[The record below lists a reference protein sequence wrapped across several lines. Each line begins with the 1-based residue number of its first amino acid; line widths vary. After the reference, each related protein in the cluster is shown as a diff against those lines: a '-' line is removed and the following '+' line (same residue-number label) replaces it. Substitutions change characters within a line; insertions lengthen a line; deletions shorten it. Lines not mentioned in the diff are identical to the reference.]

1 VLNLNQIVSG
11 MKDMLRRLIGED
23 IALEI
28 QLHPALNCVKADRG
42 QLEQVIMN
50 LCVNARDAMQS
61 GGTFRISTANVHL
74 ESRATRPASVR
85 PGDYIELTVSDTGT
99 GMDAETQARIF
110 EPFFTT
116 KEEGQGTG
124 LGLATVYGIVSQ
136 SGGGVSVESVPGQG
150 TTFTILLPATSE
162 AAVEAMPRGIE
173 PRSIRGADAI
183 FLVEDEAPLRRLI
196 SGTLERAGYQVTESS
211 SGDEALSIA
220 ANAERID
227 LLLTDVVMPG
237 ITGPKLV
244 ELLRQSG
251 KEPTVLFMSGYDRNL
266 IGPKASEINFLPKPF
281 TPTELIDKVHEIL
294 RSGKGTR
301 RTSANE

>member
-1 VLNLNQIVSG
+1 
-11 MKDMLRRLIGED
+11 
-23 IALEI
+23 
-28 QLHPALNCVKADRG
+28 
-42 QLEQVIMN
+42 
-50 LCVNARDAMQS
+50 MQS

-173 PRSIRGADAI
+173 PCSIRGADAI